1 MNSFQKLECSNAINP
16 HFLEKKLSCLSSD
29 NLLSYSKDNK
39 ADQDQISVV
48 TSFLRALEVHFERCL
63 WHLNQELLAREG
75 RPQIISEASW
85 VLHISI
91 QLLTGWWQVR
101 AMRTHST
108 GTDVTLYLP
117 QMKYAQRPGTKTQRK
132 VVWVMS
138 QGNWHLKSLSQWL

>member
-16 HFLEKKLSCLSSD
+16 HFLEKELSCLSSD
-29 NLLSYSKDNK
+29 NLLAYSKDDK

-48 TSFLRALEVHFERCL
+48 TSFLRASEVHFERCL

-108 GTDVTLYLP
+108 QE
-117 QMKYAQRPGTKTQRK
+117 QMWHCTFLKWNTHRDLEQRHREA
-132 VVWVMS
+132 VWVAS
-138 QGNWHLKSLSQWL
+138 QGSRQLQARPSA